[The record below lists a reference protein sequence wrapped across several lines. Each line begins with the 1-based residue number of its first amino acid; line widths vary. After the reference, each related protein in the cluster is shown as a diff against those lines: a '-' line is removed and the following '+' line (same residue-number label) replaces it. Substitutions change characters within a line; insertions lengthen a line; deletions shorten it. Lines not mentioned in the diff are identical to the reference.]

1 MDTSEMSVDELEE
14 ALAAKRAEVL
24 ANTPKRFVE
33 VHGHTFEVKPGIE
46 DSWEAIDFMMA
57 IAEASE
63 NEDHYTTGVVKAFAL
78 IEAATGY
85 TRKDLYKEF
94 GPIGMERL
102 FQYVFELAARC
113 LPKNM

>member
-1 MDTSEMSVDELEE
+1 MDASEMSVDELEA
-14 ALAAKRAEVL
+14 ALAAKRGL
-24 ANTPKRFVE
+24 TTIKGDTRTIE
-33 VHGHTFEVKPGIE
+33 VHGHTFEVSPGVE

-63 NEDHYTTGVVKAFAL
+63 SEDHYTEGVVKAFAL

-85 TRKDLYKEF
+85 KRKDLYELF
-94 GPIGMERL
+94 GPIGMERF
-102 FQYVFELAARC
+102 FQYAFELASKC